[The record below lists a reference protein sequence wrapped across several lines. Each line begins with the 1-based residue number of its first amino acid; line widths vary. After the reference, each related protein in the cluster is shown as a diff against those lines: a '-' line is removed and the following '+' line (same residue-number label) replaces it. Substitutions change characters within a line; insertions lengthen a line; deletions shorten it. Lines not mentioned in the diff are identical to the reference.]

1 MSIRF
6 VFISVGSCNYPASEN
21 EQFKGANVNGQVVL
35 YDICGAILLGEI
47 FVVLFAVL
55 ASRAPLRVVGHFF
68 RTIGLLNGRST
79 QSAASPPGADP
90 DTASFN
96 PSPDLKAHL
105 GASAFAFLRRALR
118 LETATEKA
126 LNAVDPGFNR
136 EDGKT
141 EGPYDY
147 AANEEKHLAR
157 HGFLFRWISVKPSYS
172 PEISL
177 NSDEVTGP
185 YVMAAKKFFRG
196 QVSIGADVTS
206 LYEDV
211 DAAITISLFRVCDR
225 SCYYLLHQ
233 MRRLINDNVRKLAF
247 LYSSILMAILVL
259 ELLFL
264 DRIDQNV
271 IASATAREGFLDA
284 GKAYWDRGL
293 SGLMLCAAGAVI
305 MWLTYYMEY
314 SPYQRNNGREL
325 RSFLS
330 RYLSRLSDQYR
341 DSMANARA
349 VTVGDVSNGAALSAQ
364 AQKWHKIMLWLSFRA
379 FFIESFVRNVLF
391 QIGRNCGYYIV
402 FVPLASFFLVFTTMW
417 LLVDLQHIDFVA
429 LLSAPGPVF
438 YVGFAALVVLA
449 AAFLRHSMNSIDEMN
464 QADWLGFDN
473 LNVDRGMDE
482 VVGKYAEDV
491 GYWKGRLDR

>member
-1 MSIRF
+1 
-6 VFISVGSCNYPASEN
+6 
-21 EQFKGANVNGQVVL
+21 VNGQIVL
-35 YDICGAILLGEI
+35 YDICGVILLAEI
-47 FVVLFAVL
+47 FLVLFAVL
-55 ASRAPLRVVGHFF
+55 ASRAPLRVAGRFL
-68 RTIGLLNGRST
+68 RTIGLSKGRGA
-79 QSAASPPGADP
+79 QSAASPPGTDP
-90 DTASFN
+90 DTAAFN
-96 PSPDLKAHL
+96 LSPDLKAHL
-105 GASAFAFLRRALR
+105 GASAFASVRRAFR

-141 EGPYDY
+141 EGAYDY
-147 AANEEKHLAR
+147 AANEETHLAH
-157 HGFLFRWISVKPSYS
+157 HGVLFRWISVKPSYS

-185 YVMAAKKFFRG
+185 YVMAAKNFFRG

-211 DAAITISLFRVCDR
+211 EAAITISLFRVRDR

-247 LYSSILMAILVL
+247 LYSAILMAVLVL
-259 ELLFL
+259 ELFFL
-264 DRIDQNV
+264 DRIGQNV
-271 IASATAREGFLDA
+271 VAGATGRNGILGMGA
-284 GKAYWDRGL
+284 AYWHRGL
-293 SGLMLCAAGAVI
+293 GGLILCAAGAVI

-349 VTVGDVSNGAALSAQ
+349 VTVGDVANGAALSAQ

-379 FFIESFVRNVLF
+379 FFIESFVRNILF

-402 FVPLASFFLVFTTMW
+402 LVPLALFLLVVTTMW
-417 LLVDLQHIDFVA
+417 LVVGLGGVDLFA
-429 LLSAPGPVF
+429 LLWAPGPVF
-438 YVGFAALVVLA
+438 YVGFAALAVLA
-449 AAFLRHSMNSIDEMN
+449 ASFLRHSMNSIDEMN